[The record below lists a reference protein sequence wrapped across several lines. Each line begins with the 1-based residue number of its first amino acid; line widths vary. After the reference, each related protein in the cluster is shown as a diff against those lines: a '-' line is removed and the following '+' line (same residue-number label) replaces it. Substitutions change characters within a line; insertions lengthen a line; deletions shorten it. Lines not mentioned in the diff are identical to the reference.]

1 MKIHVVA
8 EGKLE
13 IPVACRL
20 IDFCGHQRGR
30 VYPVR
35 GAGNIGKDAV
45 IYSCLADDDTAVLVL
60 TDFMDSKSPC
70 PAAARKSYLGKKA
83 ADVSQNFL
91 LRFAVNELESWLL
104 ADHTNFARLLGIRSE
119 KISPTPDTLPDP
131 KKHIA
136 ELARLSSQK
145 SIKEDLISASGRQG
159 RLYLPKMENF
169 VCSTWDIKAAQKR
182 SPSLDRCVKHL
193 CTLGTEQG
201 RM

>member
-13 IPVACRL
+13 IPVANRL

-35 GAGNIGKDAV
+35 GSGNIGKDAV

-83 ADVSQNFL
+83 ADVPRNFL

-104 ADHTNFARLLGIRSE
+104 TDPRI
-119 KISPTPDTLPDP
+119 LPDCLAYEQ
-131 KKHIA
+131 KKFHQLLIRYRI
-136 ELARLSSQK
+136 LK
-145 SIKEDLISASGRQG
+145 SI
-159 RLYLPKMENF
+159 
-169 VCSTWDIKAAQKR
+169 
-182 SPSLDRCVKHL
+182 
-193 CTLGTEQG
+193 
-201 RM
+201 

>member
-13 IPVACRL
+13 IPVANRL

-35 GAGNIGKDAV
+35 GSGNIGKDAV

-83 ADVSQNFL
+83 ADVPQNFL
-91 LRFAVNELESWLL
+91 LRFAVNELES
-104 ADHTNFARLLGIRSE
+104 
-119 KISPTPDTLPDP
+119 
-131 KKHIA
+131 
-136 ELARLSSQK
+136 
-145 SIKEDLISASGRQG
+145 
-159 RLYLPKMENF
+159 
-169 VCSTWDIKAAQKR
+169 
-182 SPSLDRCVKHL
+182 
-193 CTLGTEQG
+193 
-201 RM
+201 

>member
-45 IYSCLADDDTAVLVL
+45 SYSCLANDETAVLVL

-70 PAAARKSYLGKKA
+70 PVAAKMSYLGKKGSRCLSKFSLA
-83 ADVSQNFL
+83 LCSQ
-91 LRFAVNELESWLL
+91 
-104 ADHTNFARLLGIRSE
+104 
-119 KISPTPDTLPDP
+119 
-131 KKHIA
+131 
-136 ELARLSSQK
+136 
-145 SIKEDLISASGRQG
+145 
-159 RLYLPKMENF
+159 
-169 VCSTWDIKAAQKR
+169 
-182 SPSLDRCVKHL
+182 
-193 CTLGTEQG
+193 
-201 RM
+201 